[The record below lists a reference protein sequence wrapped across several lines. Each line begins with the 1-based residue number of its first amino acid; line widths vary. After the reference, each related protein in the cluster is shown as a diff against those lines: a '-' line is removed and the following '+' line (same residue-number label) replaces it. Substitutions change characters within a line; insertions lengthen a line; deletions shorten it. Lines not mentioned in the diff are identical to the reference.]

1 MYYAYLLRS
10 EKDRKWYIGYTSNL
24 RRRLQDHNQGRN
36 KSTASRG
43 KLALIY
49 YEAYLHK
56 MDALGREKFL
66 KSGSGHKYLS
76 KALEN
81 LLIFMPHG

>member
-24 RRRLQDHNQGRN
+24 RRRIQDHNQGRN

-43 KLALIY
+43 KLTLIY

-56 MDALGREKFL
+56 MDALGRERFL
-66 KSGSGHKYLS
+66 KSGSGHRYLS
-76 KALEN
+76 KVLAN
-81 LLIFMPHG
+81 LLVFIPHR